1 MYMYDSW
8 KLCVLLSLIVLFVS
22 SGDAFLSNY
31 SSDMKQG
38 DLVGVVEAKEKL
50 FKLGMLSE
58 FNNTHSAVLT
68 NWNDMYVAGLNIKV
82 IQDGYQKI
90 FGVRPDNQHLN
101 DDFAHKWGW
110 YSYNYLGNIN
120 VTNVNI
126 QPKSSVSNERYLTND
141 GDNDVTH
148 TITLTSTVSN
158 SATTT
163 VTSISE
169 ISTTASITV
178 GAEELGLGASF
189 SDTFTFSNE
198 VGSSHTQSTDITVGD
213 TISVTVPPYSKKRV
227 YLQVTWTSKT
237 ADWEIPVTIDPQG
250 WTGVDFHKR
259 VNGHYFW
266 GVEHA
271 VLADPPFKSVMRGRL
286 DAFYDINGTIIVEDS
301 VAF

>member
-1 MYMYDSW
+1 MYDSW
-8 KLCVLLSLIVLFVS
+8 KLCVLLSLTVLFIS
-22 SGDAFLSNY
+22 SGDAFPSNY
-31 SSDMKQG
+31 SSDMKEG
-38 DLVGVVEAKEKL
+38 DLVGVVDAKEKL
-50 FKLGMLSE
+50 FKLGMLSK
-58 FNNTHSAVLT
+58 FSNTGSKVLT
-68 NWNDMYVAGLNIKV
+68 NWNDMYVAGLTTKV
-82 IQDGYQKI
+82 IQDGYQRK

-110 YSYNYLGNIN
+110 YSYNYLGDVSIM
-120 VTNVNI
+120 NVNV

-141 GDNDVTH
+141 GDSDATH
-148 TITLTSTVSN
+148 TITLKSTVTN

-163 VTSISE
+163 VTSKSE
-169 ISTTASITV
+169 ISTTAKITV

-189 SDTFTFSNE
+189 SNTITFSNE

-213 TISVTVPPYSKKRV
+213 TVSVTIPPHSKKRV

-237 ADWEIPVTIDPQG
+237 ADWEIPVIIDPHG
-250 WTGVDFHKR
+250 MTGVDFHKR

-271 VLADPPFKSVMRGRL
+271 ALADPPFKSVMRGRL
-286 DAFYDINGTIIVEDS
+286 DASYDTKGTIIVGDA